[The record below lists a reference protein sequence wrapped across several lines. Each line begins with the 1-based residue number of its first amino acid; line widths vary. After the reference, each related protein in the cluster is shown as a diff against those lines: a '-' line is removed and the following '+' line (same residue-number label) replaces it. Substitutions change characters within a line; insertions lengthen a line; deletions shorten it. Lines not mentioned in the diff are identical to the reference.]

1 MVKLTYCGDD
11 CYACPKYFFNL
22 NGDTEKSKQVAELWY
37 RCGWTDTVVSPEEIA
52 CKGCYPEKSCRYGI
66 NKCAS
71 QKGVENCGE
80 CDNYPCEK
88 IKAAFEGTQAYADRC
103 KEICT
108 AEEYM
113 ILDKAFFSKKQRLDE
128 VNMQCK
134 KQRNCGL
141 SDRIDI

>member
-1 MVKLTYCGDD
+1 MFKIKFSKPILIIE
-11 CYACPKYFFNL
+11 YFAINARGLCF
-22 NGDTEKSKQVAELWY
+22 G
-37 RCGWTDTVVSPEEIA
+37 
-52 CKGCYPEKSCRYGI
+52 SCRYGI

-141 SDRIDI
+141 SDRIDIWI